1 MDILI
6 LFTLILFNGVFAMA
20 EIALVTARKTR
31 LKRLAEAGD
40 AKAAAALLLRRNPT
54 RFLSTVQIGIT
65 AISILSGIVG
75 ESALSGYFETLLQR
89 MGFDQQASTVG
100 ATAIVVASITYFA
113 IVIGELV
120 PKRLAQ
126 TNAEG
131 IARVMARP
139 VAVLAMLSRPFVYL
153 LSVSTDGVL
162 RLLGKEGH
170 TSATLTEEDIL
181 AILLEGSQTGVIEKQ
196 EHTLARNVFRLDDR
210 LAVSLM
216 TPRSD
221 IVYLDVARPFE
232 QSLDA
237 LMSSPHT
244 RFPVCREGMDEVLGV
259 VNASRLLKYHLEG
272 NLQKPTKSDLTP
284 AVYVPESLTGMK
296 LLQRFQT
303 SGVQM
308 VFVIDEYGA
317 IVGLITLQDLFEAL
331 SGEFSSSDPHDVW
344 AVRHKDGAWM
354 LDGLIPIPELKDR
367 LELKQVPDEEKRH
380 YHTLGGMMMCL
391 IGKVPRSGDV
401 AEWQGWS
408 LQVTALDGNR
418 IDKVRAVRLP
428 RRHDSTSPC
437 H

>member
-1 MDILI
+1 LGLLI
-6 LFTLILFNGVFAMA
+6 LFTLILFNGMFAMA

-65 AISILSGIVG
+65 AISIFSGIVG
-75 ESALSGYFETLLQR
+75 ESALSGHFEILLR
-89 MGFDQQASTVG
+89 NVGFDQHASVVG
-100 ATAIVVASITYFA
+100 ATAIVVVSITYFS

-139 VAVLAMLSRPFVYL
+139 VVVLAMLSRPFVYL

-170 TSATLTEEDIL
+170 SSATLTEEDIL
-181 AILLEGSQTGVIEKQ
+181 AILLESSQTGVIEEQ
-196 EHTLARNVFRLDDR
+196 EHTLARNVFRLDHR
-210 LAVSLM
+210 QAVSLM
-216 TPRSD
+216 TPRSE
-221 IVYLDVARPFE
+221 IVYLDMARPLE

-237 LMSSPHT
+237 LMSSTHT

-272 NLQKPTKSDLTP
+272 NLQKPPKSDLTP

-308 VFVIDEYGA
+308 VFVVDEYGA
-317 IVGLITLQDLFEAL
+317 ILGLITLQDLFEAL
-331 SGEFSSSDPHDVW
+331 SGEFSPPNPHDVW
-344 AVRHKDGAWM
+344 AVRQKDGAWL

-380 YHTLGGMMMCL
+380 YHTLSGMMMCL

-401 AEWQGWS
+401 AEWQDWS

-418 IDKVRAVRLP
+418 IDKVRAVLLTDGCKKRQ
-428 RRHDSTSPC
+428 
-437 H
+437 